1 MGYAESVFDSPYAW
15 ILAVAL
21 LLGITLRHL
30 ILLLADRTAPA
41 RTRER
46 RLTLLFV
53 FAAASVAGAAA
64 SLLVFGPQ
72 PLLGAEALVFLGVA
86 AALATLAFVFLRAV
100 GIPLLFLLSAF
111 GVLGIYLAEP
121 WQPVGGGLELARVTV
136 LSAAGGDMRLE
147 LRPYPG
153 EPTGENLV
161 RLPGEGLGASVEL
174 VRYHPYWFL
183 LGRELGAR
191 VVAFTGYDAPAGG
204 AVVEDLVLPDGCADP
219 VCRFIRGRMPAI
231 PGIDIETARTSSVPA
246 APLASYRLIVEPPG
260 GVRLEAE

>member
-15 ILAVAL
+15 ILAVAIA
-21 LLGITLRHL
+21 LGITLRHL
-30 ILLLADRTAPA
+30 ILLLADRKAPA
-41 RTRER
+41 RTRDR

-53 FAAASVAGAAA
+53 CAAVTVALATA

-72 PLLGAEALVFLGVA
+72 PLAGAEALIFFGVM
-86 AALATLAFVFLRAV
+86 AALATLALVFLRAV

-121 WQPVGGGLELARVTV
+121 WQPVGAGLELARVTV

-153 EPTGENLV
+153 EPTGENVV
-161 RLPGEGLGASVEL
+161 RLPGDGLGATVEI

-191 VVAFTGYDAPAGG
+191 VVAFTGYDTPAGG
-204 AVVEDLVLPDGCADP
+204 AVMEDLLLPDGCADP

-231 PGIDIETARTSSVPA
+231 PGIDIETVRTSSVPA
-246 APLASYRLIVEPPG
+246 APLARYRLIAEPPG
-260 GVRLEAE
+260 RVILEAE